1 MRELESLIARALQAR
16 APLVASL
23 AAEDTSC
30 YRLFHGAT
38 EGLPGCTLDRYGDLL
53 LWQNFREPPD
63 GDAAALLDMLQSLAV
78 DACDLEEERVRI
90 MWHDRRRGAKAN
102 VAPASSLPPPP
113 SLPHNTGKE
122 LGITYSLPCPARG
135 KDPALFLDFRA
146 ARRWIKGH
154 SRGKHVLNAFS
165 YTCGASVAALAGGCQ
180 SVTSLDFSRTAL
192 DAGIAN
198 ARLNFEDGLVRER
211 FSTVCADALP
221 AMRRYAGLKTMPDR
235 RNQRGGGGGRSG
247 RGRARGAPRGAAGRP
262 TPQGPRIRAREFDL
276 VVLDPPTWATT
287 SFGAVDL
294 VRDYQ
299 SLFKPSVLATKP
311 GGTILATNH
320 VSTVD
325 LDEWLES
332 LQRCAAKAGRPLSS
346 LEVLTPEADF
356 PSPDGRHPL
365 KVALA
370 TVGTG

>member
-1 MRELESLIARALQAR
+1 
-16 APLVASL
+16 V
-23 AAEDTSC
+23 DV
-30 YRLFHGAT
+30 
-38 EGLPGCTLDRYGDLL
+38 
-53 LWQNFREPPD
+53 D
-63 GDAAALLDMLQSLAV
+63 G
-78 DACDLEEERVRI
+78 
-90 MWHDRRRGAKAN
+90 RGA
-102 VAPASSLPPPP
+102 
-113 SLPHNTGKE
+113 
-122 LGITYSLPCPARG
+122 
-135 KDPALFLDFRA
+135 
-146 ARRWIKGH
+146 RR
-154 SRGKHVLNAFS
+154 V
-165 YTCGASVAALAGGCQ
+165 V
-180 SVTSLDFSRTAL
+180 
-192 DAGIAN
+192 
-198 ARLNFEDGLVRER
+198 
-211 FSTVCADALP
+211 LP
-221 AMRRYAGLKTMPDR
+221 A
-235 RNQRGGGGGRSG
+235 
-247 RGRARGAPRGAAGRP
+247 
-262 TPQGPRIRAREFDL
+262 RIRAREFDL